1 MSFEKNT
8 VKSFRAVREDIE
20 ILRAK
25 LNEIA
30 QMQEEMSKAVAEL
43 GKPAKKKATKKKRS
57 RKR

>member
-43 GKPAKKKATKKKRS
+43 GKPAKKKATKKK
-57 RKR
+57 K